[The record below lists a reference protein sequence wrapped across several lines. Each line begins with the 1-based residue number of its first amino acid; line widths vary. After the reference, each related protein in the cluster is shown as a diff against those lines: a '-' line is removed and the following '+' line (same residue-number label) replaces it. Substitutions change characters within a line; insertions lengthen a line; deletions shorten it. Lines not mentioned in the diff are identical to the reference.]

1 MTTVTIATR
10 QSALAL
16 WQSNHVAQQLRTLP
30 PGLNVQLLPMT
41 TRGDQWL
48 HSPLSKIGGKGL
60 FVKELETALLDG
72 RADLAVHSIKDVP
85 IDFPP
90 GLGLPVILARQD
102 PRDAFVSNR
111 FASLDALPPG
121 AVVGTASLRRAAQLY
136 AARPDLTVR
145 SLRGNVNTR
154 LAKLDAGDYDAIVLA
169 SAGLQ
174 RLEFARRI
182 RHPLTPAQSLP
193 AIGQGAL
200 GLEIRLDNTAIA
212 ELIAPLS
219 HDETHCCIS
228 AERAV
233 NAQLQG
239 GCQAPIAAFA
249 EDQGKQ
255 RLRLRALVAEPDGS
269 RVLRTERSGDR
280 QAPEALGAAVA
291 QDLLAQGAGDILERL
306 RHTE

>member
-1 MTTVTIATR
+1 MTTITIATR

-16 WQSNHVAQQLRTLP
+16 WQSNHVAQQLRALH

-111 FASLDALPPG
+111 FASLAALPAG
-121 AVVGTASLRRAAQLY
+121 AVVGTASLRRTAQLY

-169 SAGLQ
+169 GVGLQ
-174 RLEFARRI
+174 RLDFAHRI

-200 GLEIRLDNTAIA
+200 GLEIRLNDTALA
-212 ELIAPLS
+212 ELIAPLN
-219 HDETHCCIS
+219 HAETHCCIS
-228 AERAV
+228 AERTV
-233 NAQLQG
+233 NVRLQG

-249 EDQGKQ
+249 EHQDEH

-269 RVLRTERSGDR
+269 RVLRAERSGDR
-280 QAPEALGAAVA
+280 QDPEALGNAVA
-291 QDLLAQGAGDILERL
+291 QALSAQGAGEILERL
-306 RHTE
+306 RHSQ